1 MKSEKEGNGNR
12 SMEQMRN
19 LILNLREIRC
29 PSCLLSICTLSNTAT
44 NGMKVYVFKFFD
56 LGRIVIV
63 IARCTE
69 VLADKIRK
77 ARDPTFFSKHR
88 KTWEL
93 FPQNIP
99 SEMEVAPPPGWHKLR
114 ALLPDHSELFPLI
127 ALVLQTKFLHK
138 KVFWVQKHYL

>member
-1 MKSEKEGNGNR
+1 
-12 SMEQMRN
+12 
-19 LILNLREIRC
+19 
-29 PSCLLSICTLSNTAT
+29 
-44 NGMKVYVFKFFD
+44 MKVCVLEFFD

-63 IARCTE
+63 IVRCTE
-69 VLADKIRK
+69 VLADENKESSR
-77 ARDPTFFSKHR
+77 PNFFQQAS
-88 KTWEL
+88 TWEL